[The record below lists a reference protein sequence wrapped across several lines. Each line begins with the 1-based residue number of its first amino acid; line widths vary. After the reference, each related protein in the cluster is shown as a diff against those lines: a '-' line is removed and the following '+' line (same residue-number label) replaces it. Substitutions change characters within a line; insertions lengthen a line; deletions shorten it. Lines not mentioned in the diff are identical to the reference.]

1 VNVTVTKSHNAGVGP
16 RLSALAAAEGISQ
29 PFMSELIKRLQR
41 QGLVTRI
48 GDPEDERAAL
58 VNVTNAGRA
67 LLDDRQGH
75 SRARL
80 AELLTTLSAE
90 EEATLALAMQVAL
103 PIIRR
108 LIHRAGPAGSKT
120 AISRSTSRAHTALN
134 GINTAEKG

>member
-1 VNVTVTKSHNAGVGP
+1 
-16 RLSALAAAEGISQ
+16 
-29 PFMSELIKRLQR
+29 
-41 QGLVTRI
+41 
-48 GDPEDERAAL
+48 L

-67 LLDDRQGH
+67 LLDDRRGH

-108 LIHRAGPAGSKT
+108 LIHRAVPAGSKT
-120 AISRSTSRAHTALN
+120 AISTSTSRARTALN

>member
-1 VNVTVTKSHNAGVGP
+1 MVSGRVVT
-16 RLSALAAAEGISQ
+16 RCRAEGISQ

-67 LLDDRQGH
+67 LLDDRRGH

-80 AELLTTLSAE
+80 AELLTTLC
-90 EEATLALAMQVAL
+90 
-103 PIIRR
+103 RR
-108 LIHRAGPAGSKT
+108 GGGHAGPGHAGGPAHHPAT
-120 AISRSTSRAHTALN
+120 HPPRRSRRQQDGHIQ
-134 GINTAEKG
+134 INQSCSYGTKRHQHGRKGLEDN